1 MMRGRRGATVRTMD
15 AQASLLPI
23 PTHAE
28 SIESLESMSQKL
40 EVYGVPRFSDIEL
53 QSIKWQDG
61 TRVIELSNR
70 ALCYELYFV
79 LRHRELARILDEYRV
94 TPKINPKLKVEA
106 DDTTMDWM
114 TSATTQAYLVDFFSK
129 LDRNAHPSTSS
140 ILGMFIYATE
150 LMAYLADTDGLRAAI
165 STVQGVD
172 PCRQCGS
179 YNTLATTAQTRSADE
194 PETRF
199 VKCLACSASWK
210 EN

>member
-1 MMRGRRGATVRTMD
+1 MRGRRGAKVKTMD
-15 AQASLLPI
+15 TQTSLLPI
-23 PTHAE
+23 PTHTE
-28 SIESLESMSQKL
+28 SVESLESMSQKL
-40 EVYGVPRFSDIEL
+40 EAYGVPRFSDSEL

-70 ALCYELYFV
+70 ALCYELYFM
-79 LRHRELARILDEYRV
+79 LRHGELARVLDEYRV
-94 TPKINPKLKVEA
+94 VPKINPKLKVEA
-106 DDTTMDWM
+106 DDATMRWLTPPM
-114 TSATTQAYLVDFFSK
+114 TQAYLVEFFSK
-129 LDRNAHPSTSS
+129 LDRNAYPSTSS
-140 ILGMFIYATE
+140 ILETFVYATE